1 MKHPPPWWLRFPIYL
16 DWIQLSQVI
25 IAIAVVLAHGGRIR
39 LDVGQIA
46 MVLGAAALLITLDA
60 LGGLGHAW
68 ALLPRAGLAFPA
80 LLWCGRAITWHRF
93 GVDDWILLAVGT
105 QQFWVLLACVTRDV
119 GLRFRAG
126 R

>member
-1 MKHPPPWWLRFPIYL
+1 VKHPPPWWFRLPIYL

-25 IAIAVVLAHGGRIR
+25 VVITVVLAHRARIR

-46 MVLGAAALLITLDA
+46 MILSAATLLITLDT

-80 LLWCGRAITWHRF
+80 LLWCGRTITWHRF
-93 GVDDWILLAVGT
+93 GVEDWILLAVGT
-105 QQFWVLLACVTRDV
+105 QQLLLLLACVTRDV
-119 GLRFRAG
+119 GLRFRA
-126 R
+126 RR